1 MLIISPSKNAFQNIS
16 AFQNCSLKKC
26 IFKTGAHEDCS
37 LKKRISEHECSL
49 KLLPQNMYFKTFIIK
64 ISIIIRVYGQ

>member
-16 AFQNCSLKKC
+16 AFQNCSLKK
-26 IFKTGAHEDCS
+26 S
-37 LKKRISEHECSL
+37 ISEHECSL

-64 ISIIIRVYGQ
+64 ISIIIRVYAQ

>member
-16 AFQNCSLKKC
+16 AFQN
-26 IFKTGAHEDCS
+26 CS

-64 ISIIIRVYGQ
+64 ISIIIRVYAQ